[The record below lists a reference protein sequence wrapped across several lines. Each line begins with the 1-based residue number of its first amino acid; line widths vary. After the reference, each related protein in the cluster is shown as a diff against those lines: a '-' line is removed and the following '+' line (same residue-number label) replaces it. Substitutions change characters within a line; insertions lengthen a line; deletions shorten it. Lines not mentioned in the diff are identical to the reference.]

1 MFLCIFVNH
10 STPVFAQKL
19 LRFFRD
25 RTQILRISLR
35 PTDGTQINLAFFAHT
50 PKKSHKKYP
59 GDIPQGKYILPF
71 DTVLGDIDHADLI
84 GL

>member
-10 STPVFAQKL
+10 FTLLFFQKL

-25 RTQILRISLR
+25 RAQILRFSLH
-35 PTDGTQINLAFFAHT
+35 PLESTQKNIAFFASTHQ
-50 PKKSHKKYP
+50 KSHKKYP
-59 GDIPQGKYILPF
+59 GDMPQGSYIFLF
-71 DTVLGDIDHADLI
+71 DAALGDVNHADLV